1 MKLILAIV
9 NKEDAQEVSHA
20 LTKEKFPVTKLAT
33 QGGFLMSGNTTLI
46 IGIDDDKVD
55 AVLNIIKEHSR
66 QRKEIVHSTATY
78 GIGVTTS
85 FPLEVTV
92 GGATIF
98 VLNVE
103 RFEKA

>member
-9 NKEDAQEVSHA
+9 NKEDSTVVSQA
-20 LTKEKFPVTKLAT
+20 LTKARYSVTKLAT
-33 QGGFLMSGNTTLI
+33 TGGFLMSGNITLI
-46 IGIDDDKVD
+46 IGTEDEKVER
-55 AVLNIIKEHSR
+55 AIEIIKDHSR
-66 QRKEIVHSTATY
+66 QRKEIVPSTATY

-98 VLNVE
+98 VLDVD